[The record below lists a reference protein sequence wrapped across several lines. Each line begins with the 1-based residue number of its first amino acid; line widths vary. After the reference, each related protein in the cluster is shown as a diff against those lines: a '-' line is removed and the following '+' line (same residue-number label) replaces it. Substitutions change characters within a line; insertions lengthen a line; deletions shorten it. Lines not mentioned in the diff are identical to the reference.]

1 MNTLMDVKKVNDN
14 FFAEDARIVAKKLL
28 GRYLVRQYDGRVLI
42 GRIVETESYIG
53 SIDKACHAYGG
64 KKTPKILPL
73 YMQGGV
79 SYIYS
84 IYGMYYCFNTITGEE
99 DDAQGVLIRAVEPV
113 MGIEEMS
120 INRFNKEFS
129 ELTSK
134 ELLNLTS
141 GPSKL
146 CIALKLDKNLNKH
159 SLLSDELFIGEKE
172 NESYDFDII
181 ECKRIGIDYAEEAK
195 DFLWRYYIKGNK
207 FISIK
212 DKIDK

>member
-1 MNTLMDVKKVNDN
+1 MNKLMDIKKVNEN
-14 FFAEDARIVAKKLL
+14 FFNEDARIIAKKLL
-28 GRYLVRQYDGRVLI
+28 GRYLVRKYNDKLLVGK
-42 GRIVETESYIG
+42 IVETESYIG
-53 SIDKACHAYGG
+53 SIDKSCHAYGG

-73 YMQGGV
+73 YMKGGV

-99 DDAQGVLIRAVEPV
+99 DDAQGVLIRALEPM

-120 INRFNKEFS
+120 INRFKKQFS
-129 ELTSK
+129 ELTQK
-134 ELLNLTS
+134 EVLNLTS

-159 SLLSDELFIGEKE
+159 SLLSDELFIAEIE
-172 NESYDFDII
+172 NEMYDFDIV

-207 FISIK
+207 YVSIK
-212 DKIDK
+212 DKTDK